1 MKPVFDFVI
10 ALAGIIILSPVIIL
24 ISLMVVISMG
34 WPIFYR
40 QKRIG
45 KNGTPFKIIKFRT
58 MIKNADQKGL
68 LITAENDPRVTKLGN
83 ILRGYKLD
91 ELPQLWNVVVGN
103 MSLVGPRP
111 EVPRYVEMY
120 DERQRMVL
128 SVRPGLTDPATIA
141 YRNEEEILA
150 GYKDYETG
158 YIGKIMPDKLDINLS
173 YLEKSSFGDDLAVLF
188 KTAIRVFDRR

>member
-1 MKPVFDFVI
+1 MKRLFDFI
-10 ALAGIIILSPVIIL
+10 AALAGIIILSPLINL
-24 ISLMVVISMG
+24 ISLTVIISMG
-34 WPIFYR
+34 WPVFYSQR
-40 QKRIG
+40 RIG
-45 KNGTPFKIIKFRT
+45 KDGIPFRIIKFRT
-58 MIKNADQKGL
+58 MIRNADQKGL

-83 ILRGYKLD
+83 MLRNYKLD
-91 ELPQLWNVVVGN
+91 ELPQLWNVLAGN

-120 DERQRMVL
+120 DERQRTVL

-150 GYKDYETG
+150 GYKDFETG
-158 YIGKIMPDKLDINLS
+158 YIDKIMPDKLDINLA
-173 YLEKSSFGDDLAVLF
+173 YLEKSSFGADLGVLF